1 MDDTCGNPNC
11 NFYSTVNGDDLTWVE
26 SYTDGQEHWLCPGC
40 LNDYIDETL
49 AHSRARTEKEE

>member
-1 MDDTCGNPNC
+1 MSNCGNPDC
-11 NFYSTVNGDDLTWVE
+11 NALVNEEYMTWVE